1 MIVSKFFKHE
11 SKSIHMLGLC
21 HLLWRFDYK
30 LLLVLVIRAASGFT
44 VIVWSGLSILLPF
57 FFIISSSGSGS
68 SIFCSISECSL
79 MTVSRLIA
87 KVKGVQ
93 CLLENTLPNNGLSLT
108 SNTFERLGG
117 LVLGLFFLLHC

>member
-11 SKSIHMLGLC
+11 SKSIHTLGLC
-21 HLLWRFDYK
+21 RLLWRFDHK
-30 LLLVLVIRAASGFT
+30 LLLVLVIGAASGFT

-57 FFIISSSGSGS
+57 FFIISSSGS
-68 SIFCSISECSL
+68 SIFCSIGGCSL

-108 SNTFERLGG
+108 SSTFERLGD
-117 LVLGLFFLLHC
+117 LVLA